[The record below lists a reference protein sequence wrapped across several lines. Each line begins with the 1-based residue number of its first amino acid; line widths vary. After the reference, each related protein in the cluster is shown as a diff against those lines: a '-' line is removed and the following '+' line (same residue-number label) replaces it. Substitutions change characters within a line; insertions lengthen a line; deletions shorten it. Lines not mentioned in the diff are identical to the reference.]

1 MQSQK
6 GSVQRGTFPV
16 SGPFAI
22 STAHVPHISGLSVIF
37 SQTGLMCFPGHRLHF
52 TTSRML
58 DFFNFKEILSV
69 SMVLF
74 AIIDI
79 LGAIPVIIQLRQ
91 KAGHIQSEKAT
102 IVALVLMILFLFL
115 GEQLLHIIGL
125 DISSFAIAGSL
136 VIFFIALEM
145 VLGVNFFKEEI
156 PDSVSIVPLAFPI
169 IAGAG
174 TMTTLLS
181 LKSEY
186 ATQNIIVGI
195 MLNMLFVYI
204 VLKNTLRLEKLFGK
218 TGLNILRKAFGII
231 LLAIAIKLFRHNT
244 GL

>member
-1 MQSQK
+1 MK
-6 GSVQRGTFPV
+6 HF
-16 SGPFAI
+16 
-22 STAHVPHISGLSVIF
+22 F
-37 SQTGLMCFPGHRLHF
+37 SP
-52 TTSRML
+52 
-58 DFFNFKEILSV
+58 KEILSV

-79 LGAIPVIIQLRQ
+79 LGSIPVIIQLRN
-91 KAGHIQSEKAT
+91 KAGHIQSEKASFA
-102 IVALVLMILFLFL
+102 ALILMILFLFV
-115 GEQLLHIIGL
+115 GEELLNIIGI
-125 DISSFAIAGSL
+125 DVRSFAIAGSL

-156 PDSVSIVPLAFPI
+156 PDSISIVPLAFPL

-186 ATQNIIVGI
+186 KTQNIIVGI
-195 MLNMLFVYI
+195 ILNILFVYI
-204 VLKNTLRLEKLFGK
+204 VLKNTRRLEKLLGK
-218 TGLNILRKAFGII
+218 TGLNILRKAFGVI

-244 GL
+244 GF